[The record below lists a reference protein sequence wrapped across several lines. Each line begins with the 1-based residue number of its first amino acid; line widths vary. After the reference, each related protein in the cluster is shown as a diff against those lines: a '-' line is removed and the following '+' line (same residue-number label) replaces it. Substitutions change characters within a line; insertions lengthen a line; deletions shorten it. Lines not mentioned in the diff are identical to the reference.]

1 MYSPNLCC
9 YSRSSSVTPWCWYES
24 SHSITKS
31 HHHCV
36 CTQYSQCTAASLGQ
50 RSFCTL
56 GRCLQGFKKAPCVLS
71 QLFSL
76 LPERSRCPLPAE
88 LSLSVGQPVLF
99 RPGGGCTFGTEDRT
113 SAQATRYGEVLLV
126 GKVRTSGARLVVP
139 SSIRRQKSPI
149 PRGRPHPEL
158 ACCLSAENISKQ
170 SGNK

>member
-1 MYSPNLCC
+1 MVLVERAHC
-9 YSRSSSVTPWCWYES
+9 
-24 SHSITKS
+24 ITKS

-36 CTQYSQCTAASLGQ
+36 CVHSTVRIQ
-50 RSFCTL
+50 RPVWARGHSVHWE
-56 GRCLQGFKKAPCVLS
+56 GVYRAPCVLS

-139 SSIRRQKSPI
+139 SSIRRQKRPI